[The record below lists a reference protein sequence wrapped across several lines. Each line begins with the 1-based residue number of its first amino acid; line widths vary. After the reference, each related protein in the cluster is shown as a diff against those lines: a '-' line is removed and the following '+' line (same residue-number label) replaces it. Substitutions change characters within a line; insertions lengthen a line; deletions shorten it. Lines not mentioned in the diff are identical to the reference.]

1 MTDSYPRNN
10 SEGIPAKAKRAK
22 GALWGSEELYRTMFE
37 TVSASMMLIDK
48 DGRIVDVSTYHVSS
62 IEKGKIAREDLVGE
76 NIVTHPTVVDAGL
89 SAEYKRVLKGEP
101 FEQKD
106 VYFPSL
112 MRGTDGYFNVR
123 GAPLFRGDNV
133 IGAIITHEEITEH
146 TRVEDT
152 LRESEAKLRV
162 MFESISD
169 GITVTDLQGN
179 IVDQN
184 GAALNMFGFI
194 GKEEIIGQNGL
205 ELIAEKD
212 RTRAREN
219 NRRIFTEGSG
229 GTIEYTLLTKDGR
242 EFEAEYSGA
251 LVRDSEGKPVGF
263 IGVSRDITRRKLAD
277 KALRESEE
285 KLRSFMDSSTDFYTI
300 WDSELNLIDLNE
312 ASLQYPLLS
321 LPDGT
326 LKENFIGKNMLELE
340 PGVKQRDRYDRYLE
354 VIRTGKPFIA
364 EDVVP
369 HPDFGDIYLE
379 VRAFKVGDGLGIV
392 TEDITERRH
401 SEEALRK
408 SEKLRALGEMAGGI
422 THDFNNILAI
432 ILGRAQLAL
441 QDVEDEK
448 LRKGIQVIEQTALDA
463 AVTVRRLRDFTG
475 AKVGRAFEVV
485 DLNKLVEDALQM
497 VESRRMEMVET
508 GGVKIEIGTE
518 LNEVSPVSGND
529 SELREALVNIIFNAM
544 DAMPDGGKITVRS
557 EQEDG
562 LVVLSVSD
570 TGVGMPEG
578 VKERI
583 FDPFFTTRAP
593 HGTGLGL
600 SVTYGIITGHG
611 GSIDVESV
619 QGEGTTFYIRLPVAG
634 GVEGKRSP
642 EGKPAVIE
650 GAKILLVDD
659 DAEVRD
665 VLGLMLQ
672 QLGCRVKV
680 ASSGKEALRAFKRG
694 DYGLVITDL
703 GMPDM
708 SGRDVA
714 RAVKGA
720 RPETPVILITGWG
733 VLVGMKELPEID
745 GVIEKPFSRD
755 ALSAQ
760 IAKLLQTGNR
770 GGVG

>member
-1 MTDSYPRNN
+1 MDSHPRNK
-10 SEGIPAKAKRAK
+10 SEGIPAKAKSAE

-76 NIVTHPTVVDAGL
+76 NIVIHPTVVDAGL
-89 SAEYKRVLKGEP
+89 SAMYKKVLEGEP

-106 VYFPSL
+106 VFFPSL

-123 GAPLFRGDNV
+123 GVPLFKGDDV

-146 TRVEDT
+146 KRVEDT

-169 GITVTDLQGN
+169 GITLTDLEGN

-194 GKEEIIGQNGL
+194 GKEEIVGQNGL
-205 ELIAEKD
+205 ELVAEKD
-212 RTRAREN
+212 RARAREN

-251 LVRDSEGKPVGF
+251 LVRDSEEKPVGF

-285 KLRSFMDSSTDFYTI
+285 KLRRFMDSSTDFYTI

-312 ASLQYPLLS
+312 ASLQYPLLR
-321 LPDGT
+321 LPDEAK
-326 LKENFIGKNMLELE
+326 KEDFIGKNMLELE
-340 PGVKQRDRYDRYLE
+340 PGVKKRGRYDQYLE
-354 VIRTGKPFIA
+354 VISTGKPFIA
-364 EDVVP
+364 EDVIP
-369 HPDFGDIYLE
+369 HTNFGDTYLE

-392 TEDITERRH
+392 TEDITERKH
-401 SEEALRK
+401 SEEALRQ
-408 SEKLRALGEMAGGI
+408 SERLRALGEMAGGMA
-422 THDFNNILAI
+422 HDFNNILAI

-441 QDVEDEK
+441 QDVEDDK

-463 AVTVRRLRDFTG
+463 AITVRRLRDFAG
-475 AKVGRAFEVV
+475 GKMGRASEVV
-485 DLNKLVEDALQM
+485 DLNQMVEGALQM
-497 VESRRMEMVET
+497 VEPRRIEMVET
-508 GGVKIEIGTE
+508 GGVKIEIGAE
-518 LNEVSPVSGND
+518 LNEVPPVSGND
-529 SELREALVNIIFNAM
+529 AELREALVNIIFNAM
-544 DAMPDGGKITVRS
+544 DAMPEGGKITVKS
-557 EQEDG
+557 EQEDS

-600 SVTYGIITGHG
+600 SVTYGIITRHG
-611 GSIDVESV
+611 GNIDVESV
-619 QGEGTTFYIRLPVAG
+619 QGEGTTFYIRLPVAEG
-634 GVEGKRSP
+634 LEGKRSP
-642 EGKPAVIE
+642 GGKPAVIE

-659 DAEVRD
+659 DAEVSD

-672 QLGCRVKV
+672 QLGCKVRVT
-680 ASSGKEALRAFKRG
+680 SSGKEALRAFKRG

-708 SGRDVA
+708 SGTDVA
-714 RAVKGA
+714 KAVKGA

-733 VLVGMKELPEID
+733 IQVGLKELPEID
-745 GVIEKPFSRD
+745 GVIEKPFSKD

-760 IAKLLQTGNR
+760 IAKLLHTGNR
-770 GGVG
+770 AGIG

>member
-1 MTDSYPRNN
+1 MDSNPRNK
-10 SEGIPAKAKRAK
+10 SEGIPAKAKRAE

-37 TVSASMMLIDK
+37 TVSASMILIDK
-48 DGRIVDVSTYHVSS
+48 DGRIVDVSTYHISS

-89 SAEYKRVLKGEP
+89 SAEYKRVLEGEP
-101 FEQKD
+101 FEHKD

-123 GAPLFRGDNV
+123 GVPLFKGDDV
-133 IGAIITHEEITEH
+133 IGAIITHEEINERR
-146 TRVEDT
+146 RVEDT

-169 GITVTDLQGN
+169 GVTLTDLEGN

-184 GAALNMFGFI
+184 GAALNMFGFV
-194 GKEEIIGQNGL
+194 GKEEIVGQDGL
-205 ELIAEKD
+205 ELVAKKD

-219 NRRIFTEGSG
+219 NRRIFKEGSG

-263 IGVSRDITRRKLAD
+263 IGVARDITRRKLAD

-285 KLRSFMDSSTDFYTI
+285 KLRRFMDSSTDFYTI
-300 WDSELNLIDLNE
+300 WDSELNLIDFNE
-312 ASLQYPLLS
+312 ASLQYPLLR
-321 LPDGT
+321 LNDGAK
-326 LKENFIGKNMLELE
+326 KEDFIGKNMLELE
-340 PGVKQRDRYDRYLE
+340 PGIKQRGRYDRYLE

-364 EDVVP
+364 EDVIP
-369 HPDFGDIYLE
+369 HPNFGDIYLE

-392 TEDITERRH
+392 TEDITERKH
-401 SEEALRK
+401 SEEALHQ
-408 SEKLRALGEMAGGI
+408 SERLRALGEMAAGMA
-422 THDFNNILAI
+422 HDFNNILAI

-441 QDVEDEK
+441 QDVEDGK
-448 LRKGIQVIEQTALDA
+448 LRKGIQVIEQTAIDA
-463 AVTVRRLRDFTG
+463 AITVRRLRDFAG

-485 DLNKLVEDALQM
+485 DLNRLVEGALQM
-497 VESRRMEMVET
+497 VEPRRMEMVET
-508 GGVKIEIGTE
+508 GGVKIEIGAE
-518 LNEVSPVSGND
+518 LNEVSPVSGNGA
-529 SELREALVNIIFNAM
+529 ELREALVNIIFNAM
-544 DAMPDGGKITVRS
+544 DAMPEGGKITVKS
-557 EQEDG
+557 EQEDS

-570 TGVGMPEG
+570 TGMGMPEG

-600 SVTYGIITGHG
+600 SVTYGIITRHG
-611 GSIDVESV
+611 GSIDVESA
-619 QGEGTTFYIRLPVAG
+619 QGEGTTLYIRLPVAE

-642 EGKPAVIE
+642 EGRPAVIN

-659 DAEVRD
+659 DAEVSD

-672 QLGCRVKV
+672 QLGCKVTV

-694 DYGLVITDL
+694 DYGLVIADL

-714 RAVKGA
+714 RAVKVA

-733 VLVGMKELPEID
+733 VQVGLKELPEID
-745 GVIEKPFSRD
+745 GVIEKPFSKD

-760 IAKLLQTGNR
+760 IAKLLHAGNR
-770 GGVG
+770 AGIG

>member
-1 MTDSYPRNN
+1 MDSYPRNK
-10 SEGIPAKAKRAK
+10 SEGIPAKAKGAE

-48 DGRIVDVSTYHVSS
+48 GGRIVDVSTYHISS

-76 NIVTHPTVVDAGL
+76 DIVTNPTVVDAGL
-89 SAEYKRVLKGEP
+89 SAMYKRVLEGEP

-112 MRGTDGYFNVR
+112 IRGTDGYFNVR
-123 GAPLFRGDNV
+123 GVPLFNGDDV
-133 IGAIITHEEITEH
+133 IGAIITHEEITERK
-146 TRVEDT
+146 RVGDT

-169 GITVTDLQGN
+169 GITLTDLEGN

-184 GAALNMFGFI
+184 RAALNMFGFE
-194 GKEEIIGQNGL
+194 GKEEIVGQDGL
-205 ELIAEKD
+205 ELVAKKD

-219 NRRIFTEGSG
+219 NRRIFKEGSG

-263 IGVSRDITRRKLAD
+263 IGVARDITQRKLAD

-285 KLRSFMDSSTDFYTI
+285 KLRRFMDSSTDFYTI

-312 ASLQYPLLS
+312 ASLQYPLLR
-321 LPDGT
+321 LTDGAK
-326 LKENFIGKNMLELE
+326 KEDFIGKNMLELE
-340 PGVKQRDRYDRYLE
+340 PGVKQRGRYDQYLD

-364 EDVVP
+364 EDVIP
-369 HPDFGDIYLE
+369 HSTFGDIYLE

-392 TEDITERRH
+392 TEDITQRKH
-401 SEEALRK
+401 SEEALRQ
-408 SEKLRALGEMAGGI
+408 SERLRALGEMAGGMA
-422 THDFNNILAI
+422 HDFNNILAI

-441 QDVEDEK
+441 QDVEDDK
-448 LRKGIQVIEQTALDA
+448 LRKGIQVIEQTAIDA
-463 AVTVRRLRDFTG
+463 AITVRRLRDFGG
-475 AKVGRAFEVV
+475 AKGGRAFEVV
-485 DLNKLVEDALQM
+485 DLNRLVEGALQM
-497 VESRRMEMVET
+497 VEPRRMEMVET
-508 GGVKIEIGTE
+508 GGVNIEIGAD
-518 LNEVSPVSGND
+518 LNEVPPVSGNGA
-529 SELREALVNIIFNAM
+529 ELREALVNIIFNAM
-544 DAMPDGGKITVRS
+544 DAMPEGGKITVKS
-557 EQEDG
+557 EQEDS

-570 TGVGMPEG
+570 TGMGMPEG

-600 SVTYGIITGHG
+600 SVTYGIITRHG
-611 GSIDVESV
+611 GSIDVESA
-619 QGEGTTFYIRLPVAG
+619 QGEGTTFYIRLPVAE
-634 GVEGKRSP
+634 GVGGKRRP
-642 EGKPAVIE
+642 EGKPAVID
-650 GAKILLVDD
+650 GANILIVDD
-659 DAEVRD
+659 DPEVSD

-672 QLGCRVKV
+672 QLGCTVRV
-680 ASSGKEALRAFKRG
+680 ASSGKEALRAFKRR
-694 DYGLVITDL
+694 DYGLVIADL

-714 RAVKGA
+714 RAVKGL

-733 VLVGMKELPEID
+733 VQVGLKELPEID
-745 GVIEKPFSRD
+745 GVIEKPFSKD
-755 ALSAQ
+755 TLSSQ
-760 IAKLLQTGNR
+760 IADLLHTGNR
-770 GGVG
+770 AGIG